1 MVEKSQDK
9 EMDKSVAV
17 GNVENNSEKD
27 VSYSEGKIWLLYAT
41 TTVFPYSD
49 GKIWLLYTT
58 TIFFHQSCEGKILLL
73 YKKTTKKYIFVI
85 LSTDEKS
92 ITEK

>member
-27 VSYSEGKIWLLYAT
+27 FFLLFPKIFNL
-41 TTVFPYSD
+41 FD
-49 GKIWLLYTT
+49 
-58 TIFFHQSCEGKILLL
+58 IFMKERL
-73 YKKTTKKYIFVI
+73 YKVGKLRNKNCIK
-85 LSTDEKS
+85 DAKS
-92 ITEK
+92 